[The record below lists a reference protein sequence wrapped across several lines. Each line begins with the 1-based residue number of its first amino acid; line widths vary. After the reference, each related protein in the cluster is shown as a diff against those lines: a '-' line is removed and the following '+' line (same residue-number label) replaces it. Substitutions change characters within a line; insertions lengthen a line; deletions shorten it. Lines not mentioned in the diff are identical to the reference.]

1 MAKISELELVIRD
14 LHTAAAT
21 IKDVADTLTEMFS
34 NTTAEEV
41 VAEAPVAVAHEE
53 KQPLTYD
60 QVSPIL
66 TDISRMSKAH
76 SRKLR
81 DVVRKFGATKLSEVD
96 PQYYEAILAEAEVI
110 RNGG

>member
-1 MAKISELELVIRD
+1 MAKISELEMAIRD

-21 IKDVADTLTEMFS
+21 IKDVADTLAEMFS
-34 NTTAEEV
+34 NTTAEE
-41 VAEAPVAVAHEE
+41 PVAAAPEE

-66 TDISRMSKAH
+66 TDISRISKAH

-81 DVVRKFGATKLSEVD
+81 DLVRKYGANKLSEVD
-96 PQYYEAILAEAEVI
+96 PQHFEAILAEAEEI

>member
-1 MAKISELELVIRD
+1 MAKISELEMAIRD

-21 IKDVADTLTEMFS
+21 IKDVADTLAEMFS
-34 NTTAEEV
+34 NTTAEE
-41 VAEAPVAVAHEE
+41 PVAAAPEE

-60 QVSPIL
+60 LVSPIL
-66 TDISRMSKAH
+66 TDISRISKAH

-81 DVVRKFGATKLSEVD
+81 DLVRKYGANKLSEVD
-96 PQYYEAILAEAEVI
+96 PQNFEAILAEAEEI